1 MSTGLVLIW
10 TDVLVWLLV
19 AGGGAWLVLALR
31 REYWRVA
38 AREVATNRMAM
49 LSLGV
54 VLLYVTVGLLDSF
67 HYRDYAE
74 DGSPR
79 GPVKSLLDAV
89 CAPLMDATEKTY
101 SAPLAVKSFKKE
113 SVSAPGSPVV
123 RDYPYL
129 AKAGSHLPDARE
141 EHASADIAWRV
152 AKGVIVAL
160 VMIGLYVGAVFGLR
174 MLIRIPAER
183 ADGFARVGLRI
194 ALALGAVT
202 LLVSVAVCLAGGWPA
217 DRSVGSLVLLASWRI
232 TLGLILGLLMVGLY
246 VGAVLGLRGLIRAPE
261 GSARE
266 FLRKG
271 LWVAGF
277 LGVVTLLISV
287 TASLAGD
294 YHPLGTDKAGTDVLY
309 IALKSVRTGLVI
321 GTLTTLIVTPFA
333 ILFGVLA
340 GYLGGWVDAAITY
353 FYATLGS
360 IPWILLVIAGM
371 MILRLGEGEE
381 ETFLTAD
388 KKLLYLCAVMGLT
401 SWAGLCRLIRGEVLK
416 LREVEYVQAAEAL
429 GAGRAGVMVRHLIPN
444 VMHIVLISV
453 VLRFS
458 GLVLAEAVL
467 AYIGIGVDPSMHSWG
482 NMINA
487 ARLEL
492 AQDPVVWWQL
502 VAAFVFML
510 GLVLPANLFGDAV
523 RDALDPRL
531 RTQ

>member
-1 MSTGLVLIW
+1 MSTWPVFIW
-10 TDVLVWLLV
+10 TDALVWLLV
-19 AGGGAWLVLALR
+19 AAGVVGLVVALR

-38 AREVATNRMAM
+38 AREVAASRMAM

-54 VLLYVTVGLLDSF
+54 ILLYVTVGLLDSLHF
-67 HYRDYAE
+67 REYTD
-74 DGSPR
+74 DGKPR
-79 GPVKSLLDAV
+79 GEVWSLLDAV
-89 CAPLMDATEKTY
+89 CAPLKESTEKTY
-101 SAPLAVKSFKKE
+101 SAPLAVRSFKKE
-113 SVSAPGSPVV
+113 TLPPTDGAAV
-123 RDYPYL
+123 RGYPYL
-129 AKAGSHLPDARE
+129 DKAGRHLDDPRE
-141 EHASADIAWRV
+141 EHATADIAWRIV
-152 AKGVIVAL
+152 KGVLVAL
-160 VMIGLYVGAVFGLR
+160 VMLGLYVGAVFGLR
-174 MLIRIPAER
+174 YLVDLPEEKAR
-183 ADGFARVGLRI
+183 AF
-194 ALALGAVT
+194 
-202 LLVSVAVCLAGGWPA
+202 LV
-217 DRSVGSLVLLASWRI
+217 
-232 TLGLILGLLMVGLY
+232 
-246 VGAVLGLRGLIRAPE
+246 
-261 GSARE
+261 
-266 FLRKG
+266 KG

-277 LGVVTLLISV
+277 LGVVTLFVSV
-287 TASLAGD
+287 IAFLAGG

-309 IALKSVRTGLVI
+309 MALKSVRTGLVI

-340 GYLGGWVDAAITY
+340 GYLGGWVDSAITY
-353 FYATLGS
+353 FYATLGA

-371 MILRLGEGEE
+371 MILHLGEGEE
-381 ETFLTAD
+381 ETFRTAD

-429 GAGRAGVMVRHLIPN
+429 GASRAGVMMRHLVPN

-467 AYIGIGVDPSMHSWG
+467 AYIGVGVDPSMHSWG

-487 ARLEL
+487 SRLEL
-492 AQDPVVWWQL
+492 AQDPIVWWQL
-502 VAAFVFML
+502 AAAFVFML